1 VAWLFLVDLSA
12 LQIVLLHTA
21 KGLQQQ
27 VQRQQQDIETLRLR
41 DATPPERD
49 HQGIHEGI
57 RQAEEMVGVLSSHAL
72 QQRTSYAV
80 HPLWLVFM
88 DPRVQEQHEATFYP
102 TRHPYM
108 NSTMNLACLL
118 LPLICTLSLVAN
130 DPLRDTDVASALEQ
144 GSTDTVL
151 LLGVILW
158 MLCLFVLWRS
168 ALSRR
173 FRKTIDVLILCSANL
188 AVCLELSQNCYVTD
202 SGEGNCRDLEHRF
215 EMSSSRLGLEHLAWF
230 NHLILFIPVIF
241 ANLGFPWS
249 AIVLGHVA
257 ATAFIW
263 QYMFHEYT
271 PEEIGH
277 GTSFAMNLKMVS
289 FMVVPHVI
297 SLFVAYTRL
306 RSTLQL
312 AATAM
317 QERSNSDTFR
327 ELYEAA
333 QLEMEAPRAASISEE
348 PGPAHSTS
356 VRLPWVS
363 RRDDDGASFNPL
375 MF

>member
-1 VAWLFLVDLSA
+1 
-12 LQIVLLHTA
+12 
-21 KGLQQQ
+21 
-27 VQRQQQDIETLRLR
+27 
-41 DATPPERD
+41 
-49 HQGIHEGI
+49 
-57 RQAEEMVGVLSSHAL
+57 
-72 QQRTSYAV
+72 
-80 HPLWLVFM
+80 
-88 DPRVQEQHEATFYP
+88 VQEQHEATFYP

-118 LPLICTLSLVAN
+118 VPLICTLSLVAN
-130 DPLRDTDVASALEQ
+130 DPFRDTDVASALEQ
-144 GSTDTVL
+144 GSTDSVL

-263 QYMFHEYT
+263 Q
-271 PEEIGH
+271 
-277 GTSFAMNLKMVS
+277 VS
-289 FMVVPHVI
+289 AV
-297 SLFVAYTRL
+297 
-306 RSTLQL
+306 
-312 AATAM
+312 
-317 QERSNSDTFR
+317 R
-327 ELYEAA
+327 E
-333 QLEMEAPRAASISEE
+333 
-348 PGPAHSTS
+348 
-356 VRLPWVS
+356 
-363 RRDDDGASFNPL
+363 
-375 MF
+375 